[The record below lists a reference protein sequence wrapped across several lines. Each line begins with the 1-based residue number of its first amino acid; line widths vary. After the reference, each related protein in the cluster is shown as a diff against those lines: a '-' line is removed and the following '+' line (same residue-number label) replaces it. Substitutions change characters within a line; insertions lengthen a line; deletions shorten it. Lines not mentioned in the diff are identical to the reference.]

1 MHIFCTLVQKIY
13 GSGFFVHILCIFI
26 LYNKESILRIPN
38 FKQTRCQR
46 MSESI
51 FREQSLNKVKS
62 PDNLNEYIRI
72 ANPGVW
78 TLLAA
83 ILFLLLGFCLWGI
96 FGQLRTVVQVDAQ
109 SSGGVITCRLTDAD
123 AAAVQPGM
131 TVLIDGQNA
140 TVSEVTVRGGSST
153 CTIVSPVSLPDG
165 SYTAQIEVETIQ
177 PISFLLN

>member
-1 MHIFCTLVQKIY
+1 
-13 GSGFFVHILCIFI
+13 
-26 LYNKESILRIPN
+26 
-38 FKQTRCQR
+38 
-46 MSESI
+46 MSEPI

-96 FGQLRTVVQVDAQ
+96 FGQLRTVVQVEAE
-109 SSGGVITCRLTDAD
+109 SRAGVITCRLTDAD
-123 AAAVQPGM
+123 AAAIQPGM
-131 TVLIDGQNA
+131 TVQIDGQKA
-140 TVSEVTVRGGSST
+140 TVSEVTVRDGSST
-153 CTIVSPVSLPDG
+153 CTIAATVPLPDG
-165 SYTAQIEVETIQ
+165 IYTAQIEVENLR

>member
-1 MHIFCTLVQKIY
+1 
-13 GSGFFVHILCIFI
+13 
-26 LYNKESILRIPN
+26 
-38 FKQTRCQR
+38 

-51 FREQSLNKVKS
+51 FREKSLEKVKS

-96 FGQLRTVVQVDAQ
+96 FGQLKTVVAVEARSQA
-109 SSGGVITCRLTDAD
+109 GVITCALSDGD

-131 TVLIDGQNA
+131 TVRIDGQEA
-140 TVSEVTVRGGSST
+140 SVTEVAVRSGSST
-153 CTIVSPVSLPDG
+153 CTIVSPVPLPDG
-165 SYTAQIEVETIQ
+165 VYPAQIEVETIR
-177 PISFLLN
+177 PISFLIN

>member
-1 MHIFCTLVQKIY
+1 
-13 GSGFFVHILCIFI
+13 
-26 LYNKESILRIPN
+26 
-38 FKQTRCQR
+38 

-83 ILFLLLGFCLWGI
+83 VLFLLLGFCLWGT
-96 FGQLRTVVQVDAQ
+96 FGQIRTVVQVEAE
-109 SSGGVITCRLTDAD
+109 SSAGVITCRLTDAD
-123 AAAVQPGM
+123 AAAVQLGM
-131 TVLIDGQNA
+131 TVLIEGQRA
-140 TVSEVTVRGGSST
+140 SVSEVTVRGGSST
-153 CTIVSPVSLPDG
+153 CTIVSPVPLPDG
-165 SYTAQIEVETIQ
+165 RYSAEIEVENLR

>member
-1 MHIFCTLVQKIY
+1 
-13 GSGFFVHILCIFI
+13 
-26 LYNKESILRIPN
+26 
-38 FKQTRCQR
+38 

-51 FREQSLNKVKS
+51 FRKESLDKVKS

-83 ILFLLLGFCLWGI
+83 ILFLLLGFCLWGV
-96 FGQLRTVVQVDAQ
+96 FGQLRTVVQVDAH
-109 SSGGVITCRLTDAD
+109 SSGGVITCSLTDAD

-131 TVLIDGQNA
+131 TVLIDGQKA

-153 CTIVSPVSLPDG
+153 CTIAVPVPLTDG
-165 SYTAQIEVETIQ
+165 IYTAEIEVENLR

>member
-1 MHIFCTLVQKIY
+1 
-13 GSGFFVHILCIFI
+13 
-26 LYNKESILRIPN
+26 
-38 FKQTRCQR
+38 

-51 FREQSLNKVKS
+51 FREQSLEKVKS

-96 FGQLRTVVQVDAQ
+96 FGQLRTVVQVEAQ
-109 SSGGVITCRLTDAD
+109 SSGGVITCSLTDAD
-123 AAAVQPGM
+123 AASVRPGM
-131 TVLIDGQNA
+131 TVRMEGQEA
-140 TVSEVTVRGGSST
+140 TVTEIAVRTGGST
-153 CTIVSPVSLPDG
+153 CTIAAPVPLPDG
-165 SYTAQIEVETIQ
+165 TYSAQIEVETIR

>member
-1 MHIFCTLVQKIY
+1 
-13 GSGFFVHILCIFI
+13 
-26 LYNKESILRIPN
+26 
-38 FKQTRCQR
+38 
-46 MSESI
+46 MSEPI

-83 ILFLLLGFCLWGI
+83 
-96 FGQLRTVVQVDAQ
+96 VVQVEAE
-109 SSGGVITCRLTDAD
+109 SRAGVITCRLTDAD

-131 TVLIDGQNA
+131 TVLIDGQEA
-140 TVSEVTVRGGSST
+140 TVSEVTVRDGDNST
-153 CTIVSPVSLPDG
+153 CTIAVPVPLPDG
-165 SYTAQIEVETIQ
+165 RFSAQIEVENLR